1 LRVKDSFP
9 KVGIFTVIE
18 TDHQPR
24 SSIWGES
31 GDFFGSFD
39 AFFGRKD
46 HGSIGGHINT
56 IGSSD
61 SIGQSEVA
69 NRGQILVTSSTDE
82 LEPVP
87 RN

>member
-1 LRVKDSFP
+1 LRVKDSFT
-9 KVGIFTVIE
+9 KVGIFPIIE

-31 GDFFGSFD
+31 GDFGGGFD
-39 AFFGRKD
+39 AFAGCKD

-56 IGSSD
+56 IGPGD

-82 LEPVP
+82 LEPVT